1 MGIFPYVQKNL
12 KRVILYIYNNLSSIA
27 PKWQKGKKVMENK
40 VLKKFLVMA
49 IVFVITFSNCGLT
62 LQALAT
68 SEGISVFGFSL
79 FGKDRI
85 SYKAYFLDE
94 NGKEKDEMSADVNS
108 EMTLVLELEPK
119 EVGYLKDGTIRAVT
133 EEGEANFEFK
143 EILNLSAE
151 KEEKEGES
159 LEQTVQLQETLLKTE
174 QVVNAELPEV
184 ELGAPEN
191 NANTVSDANVVTE
204 NNVVSEKVEN
214 VTGENTVSN
223 TTATESATNTVQNE
237 VSKEPATT
245 EEQNT
250 VTTESSIP
258 ETSMP
263 EDVLVDEEIVYQEE
277 VKENEEAVILPS
289 SAKINSANELAISNI
304 VEPTKIFVKLAYKA
318 GETLKVSD
326 LYKETSLEL
335 SGTYINENLEEI
347 EVSGSDNIT
356 TEWTYSKDILVSSE
370 ITKVSPFEVEGTK
383 GTLVESRVVV
393 NRDCTEENYL
403 PLKETVIELEAPQI
417 NGKLPK
423 ALDVSA
429 VKLKAT
435 TGEEI
440 NEITFSSDNWNYDS
454 NSNTITIKVENPNA
468 VLSSGED
475 IYVITYRY
483 DEYVESEE
491 ITVNIKGKV
500 TAEEYSGKENNKIVK
515 EFSDEK
521 NTIVNIGE
529 LITYSIGTTEDLV
542 NKAKINANYNS
553 VEAVYETE
561 YTSTVSINILTNDVL
576 REFTLKDIKDFYVD
590 KTNIELEATD
600 VKYKSIKFRY
610 DEIAEILNQGG
621 TIEIK
626 ASTGELLYTLNN
638 EVIKSQDNCEIVLNG
653 DVRGVEISVKDIKA
667 NGTITIDFVKAIG
680 KCAYE
685 KQVFNNFEKIES
697 RIKAEVKYGT
707 SDEIIELTPLKTEKY
722 FEKSYTRAEISMNK
736 DALSTILD
744 NDNVEIKIELNNHA
758 ENSDLYIN
766 PEFEVVFPSYVQ
778 DVEVK
783 SVNLLYEEGL
793 TVKNIG
799 LFKDSNNVQRMKI
812 QLEGV
817 QRNFSASDITNG
829 TNIIVNTK
837 IMVDDYTPRKEDQ
850 LKMYYFNQGVTNY
863 QSQTEWK
870 ISTPVP
876 DGIIKTTNGFD
887 VEVFEFQ
894 APSGFITANGIENYD
909 GLGSTIQTI
918 KQGEVTAKAEMGEIP
933 RVVTMT
939 LAALN
944 NTGNKCTDVVML
956 GRIPNTEATD
966 VITGAK
972 LGTNRDTTMVS
983 LISQDDSNPIGC
995 DIYYSYKADADQVLG
1010 DNGNGWTKT
1019 PEDISQVK
1027 SFLIVPTSEVEP
1039 GTAFKY
1045 SYNFQIPANLPYEVA
1060 MYGSFGAYY
1069 NNHSDLAVVYES
1081 TKADLVGL
1089 TTDIGPKLE
1098 ANLSVDVGDGTPVGE
1113 CRFLNYTITV
1123 KNTGSETATNVTI
1136 TNPVPNN
1143 SVYYI
1148 YDDSDFGLGN
1158 NNYVE
1163 ASPDLIPTFKIDSLA
1178 PNEEKS
1184 FTFMAKTGRLQS
1196 DEEVIIK
1203 SKAKVQ
1209 AENLGIEIESNETKN
1224 KVEKRNFDLMINTDT
1239 LGTIEVGQYMQYKTL
1254 ATNISGQDLENV
1266 EIECKIPKEFEYTSS
1281 YIAAGEN
1288 SIVDENKISFDKE
1301 TNTVT
1306 ATVPKIAKD
1315 ECVNIKFNLVIAK
1328 VSKETVKGFVSFKT
1342 KNGEEERTTNVETNI
1357 VGAIIEATQKV
1368 NSTNVMEGEDIEFT
1382 ITIKN
1387 VGNEDSK
1394 GLKIKDEISKYLEN
1408 VEVYFSDNPNVNVS
1422 LTDGNLDTGLLTIV
1436 PGTQKVVNIKG
1447 KVNNL
1452 PENIAELKISNQAKI
1467 TGEYMDDVVSNIVE
1481 VVIKKNPN
1489 KEEPEKPEEPKFDNI
1504 INQDEESKD
1513 QNNNENNNENGS
1525 NDNVNNE
1532 NNANNNTDNNSNQN
1546 DSSNVDNNNNPTTE
1560 PENKDNQPNYSTPNE
1575 NTNEETE
1582 SETKQET
1589 KATYNISGI
1598 AWLDE
1603 NKNGLRED
1611 REKVMPSIKVYL
1623 LTEGQ
1628 TMIKSTTTDNAG
1640 TYTFSNLE
1648 NGKYIIAFSY
1658 DTMLYTTTIYKKSD
1672 AGEDRNSDVIEKN
1685 LDNLSAV
1692 SNTILVENANVEHI
1706 DIGLQNREVF
1716 DLEISKYLSKATVT
1730 TSKGTKEYTYKNAD
1744 LAKIDIH
1751 SKQLEGAK
1759 VELEYTILL
1768 ENKSSLEGYAEQVV
1782 DYIGSDIE
1790 FDESR
1795 NSSWYKGNDGYIYMK
1810 NINQTTLKPGEK
1822 KEYKITL
1829 TKVMTN
1835 ENTGTVSNKVE
1846 IVKALSNSAETEKT
1860 DNNTSVQNTIITVST
1875 GRALRNTIIIIFIIA
1890 ILVGL
1895 GYNKRIPI
1903 NIHFNKTY
1911 KSKSKKISLK
1921 KFYK

>member
-1 MGIFPYVQKNL
+1 MAE
-12 KRVILYIYNNLSSIA
+12 RE
-27 PKWQKGKKVMENK
+27 KVMENK
-40 VLKKFLVMA
+40 VLKRFLVMA

-94 NGKEKDEMSADVNS
+94 NGKETDEMSADVNS

-119 EVGYLKDGTIRAVT
+119 EVGYLKDGTILAVT

-151 KEEKEGES
+151 NGEKEGES

-184 ELGAPEN
+184 ELGAPTNNSNTVADANNVVEN
-191 NANTVSDANVVTE
+191 NTVE

-214 VTGENTVSN
+214 VTKENSVTN

-237 VSKEPATT
+237 VSKEPVVA

-250 VTTESSIP
+250 VTEESSVP

-289 SAKINSANELAISNI
+289 SAKINSANEIAISNI
-304 VEPTKIFVKLAYKA
+304 VEPTKIYVKLAYKA

-326 LYKETSLEL
+326 LYKEASLEL
-335 SGTYINENLEEI
+335 TGRYINENLEEV
-347 EVSGSDNIT
+347 EVSASDKIT

-383 GTLVESRVVV
+383 GTLVESRIVV
-393 NRDCTEENYL
+393 NRDCIEENYL

-440 NEITFSSDNWNYDS
+440 NEITFSSDNWNYDL
-454 NSNTITIKVENPNA
+454 NNNTITIKVENSNA
-468 VLSSGED
+468 VLTSGED
-475 IYVITYRY
+475 IYIITYRY

-491 ITVNIKGKV
+491 ITVNVKGKI

-529 LITYSIGTTEDLV
+529 LITYSIGTTEDLIS
-542 NKAKINANYNS
+542 KAKINANYNS

-600 VKYKSIKFRY
+600 VKYKSVKFRY

-626 ASTGELLYTLNN
+626 AATGELLYTLNN
-638 EVIKSQDNCEIVLNG
+638 ELIKSQDNCEIVLNG

-667 NGTITIDFVKAIG
+667 NGTITIDFVKSIG

-685 KQVFNNFEKIES
+685 KAVFNNFDKIES

-744 NDNVEIKIELNNHA
+744 NDNVEIKIELNNNA

-817 QRNFSASDITNG
+817 QRNFSSSDITNG

-837 IMVDDYTPRKEDQ
+837 IVVDDYTPRKEDQ

-876 DGIIKTTNGFD
+876 NEIIKTTNGFD

-894 APSGFITANGIENYD
+894 APSGFVTANGIENYD

-972 LGTNRDTTMVS
+972 LGTTTNTQLVS
-983 LISQDDSNPIGC
+983 EIMQDSNNAIGC
-995 DIYYSYKADADQVLG
+995 NIYYSYNPNATQRLSDLD
-1010 DNGNGWTKT
+1010 NGWTKT
-1019 PEDISQVK
+1019 PEDLSQVK
-1027 SFLIVPTSEVEP
+1027 SFLIMPTGVVEA
-1039 GTAFKY
+1039 GTAFKFT
-1045 SYNFQIPANLPYEVA
+1045 YNFQVPANLPYEA
-1060 MYGSFGAYY
+1060 EMYGSFGAYY
-1069 NNHSDLAVVYES
+1069 NNYSDVAIVYES

-1089 TTDIGPKLE
+1089 VTDIGPKVE
-1098 ANLSVDVGDGTPVGE
+1098 ASISVDIGDGANALEG
-1113 CRFLNYTITV
+1113 RILDYTLTLT
-1123 KNTGSETATNVTI
+1123 NSGSILAKGINVTI
-1136 TNPVPNN
+1136 PRPEYGTFTEFKLTGASEGAGGTSSGDEAAYYDFQNEFGDKRTFTVDELNPGEVKEFKF
-1143 SVYYI
+1143 SVR
-1148 YDDSDFGLGN
+1148 LGTPLTG
-1158 NNYVE
+1158 E
-1163 ASPDLIPTFKIDSLA
+1163 PSKT
-1178 PNEEKS
+1178 NEEEHVHEEENVENTEVVDERTELEK
-1184 FTFMAKTGRLQS
+1184 LQEKLYLH
-1196 DEEVIIK
+1196 DNKIR
-1203 SKAKVQ
+1203 VQ
-1209 AENLGIEIESNETKN
+1209 GLITVDNLTIESETN
-1224 KVEKRNFDLMINTDT
+1224 MVTNTIVKARM
-1239 LGTIEVGQYMQYKTL
+1239 LGDVMADYLYGIHVGESYPYYYQL
-1254 ATNISGQDLENV
+1254 TNISGDTLKDF
-1266 EIECKIPKEFEYTSS
+1266 EITCKIPKELKCNKVEISNLDEDKYEVQFDETKSLITIKIYELENNKNFLLTVNVSAVSGGTGDIYPEMKFVYSDGVKENGPKLPSKIIGGIVSVELSGQTISSTVLETEKVEYAFTIKNSGTYNANEITGKLELS
-1281 YIAAGEN
+1281 EN
-1288 SIVDENKISFDKE
+1288 IENVNAYSEEKGVQRSLNPIGNTINLYFTNLAENETIKIFVEGTAKRLSDTNNNKIKNNMVVNYSGVEIANIETNEIMIKENPNLSKEQENIDNSE
-1301 TNTVT
+1301 TNT
-1306 ATVPKIAKD
+1306 
-1315 ECVNIKFNLVIAK
+1315 EQG
-1328 VSKETVKGFVSFKT
+1328 S
-1342 KNGEEERTTNVETNI
+1342 NGENATEPPADNSNTN
-1357 VGAIIEATQKV
+1357 
-1368 NSTNVMEGEDIEFT
+1368 
-1382 ITIKN
+1382 
-1387 VGNEDSK
+1387 
-1394 GLKIKDEISKYLEN
+1394 L
-1408 VEVYFSDNPNVNVS
+1408 
-1422 LTDGNLDTGLLTIV
+1422 
-1436 PGTQKVVNIKG
+1436 
-1447 KVNNL
+1447 
-1452 PENIAELKISNQAKI
+1452 
-1467 TGEYMDDVVSNIVE
+1467 
-1481 VVIKKNPN
+1481 
-1489 KEEPEKPEEPKFDNI
+1489 
-1504 INQDEESKD
+1504 
-1513 QNNNENNNENGS
+1513 NNNASNNS
-1525 NDNVNNE
+1525 
-1532 NNANNNTDNNSNQN
+1532 NNNTNDNINNNNSNANSN
-1546 DSSNVDNNNNPTTE
+1546 DDNKTNTENNSNNE
-1560 PENKDNQPNYSTPNE
+1560 ASTI
-1575 NTNEETE
+1575 
-1582 SETKQET
+1582 
-1589 KATYNISGI
+1589 TYAISGNI
-1598 AWLDE
+1598 WLDE
-1603 NKNGLRED
+1603 NKDGNKNEGEKALSSVEIQLLKNGKVVKVTQSSVNGKYTFTDVANGVYSLNFVYD
-1611 REKVMPSIKVYL
+1611 GEKYVATTYKAQGVNENTNSDAMQMTDGHALSNNILIENGNVDNLNLGLQYKDTLDFTIKKMITSAKVVTKKGETVYDFDNL
-1623 LTEGQ
+1623 ELAKFEIAAKELKNAKVQLTYRIDITNEGNTEGQ
-1628 TMIKSTTTDNAG
+1628 VTQLVDYMPKDTTLLEENNGAWYLGKDGNAYNDSLKDENIMPGATKTIEIKLMREMTEENTG
-1640 TYTFSNLE
+1640 VLE
-1648 NGKYIIAFSY
+1648 NKISI
-1658 DTMLYTTTIYKKSD
+1658 
-1672 AGEDRNSDVIEKN
+1672 NSTYN
-1685 LDNLSAV
+1685 
-1692 SNTILVENANVEHI
+1692 
-1706 DIGLQNREVF
+1706 
-1716 DLEISKYLSKATVT
+1716 KATVKENEENNIAT
-1730 TSKGTKEYTYKNAD
+1730 QETIISVKTGYTVQITIFIVLILGISIISNLIITKKI
-1744 LAKIDIH
+1744 KIDLKNFKINR
-1751 SKQLEGAK
+1751 
-1759 VELEYTILL
+1759 I
-1768 ENKSSLEGYAEQVV
+1768 
-1782 DYIGSDIE
+1782 
-1790 FDESR
+1790 
-1795 NSSWYKGNDGYIYMK
+1795 YK
-1810 NINQTTLKPGEK
+1810 
-1822 KEYKITL
+1822 
-1829 TKVMTN
+1829 
-1835 ENTGTVSNKVE
+1835 
-1846 IVKALSNSAETEKT
+1846 
-1860 DNNTSVQNTIITVST
+1860 
-1875 GRALRNTIIIIFIIA
+1875 
-1890 ILVGL
+1890 
-1895 GYNKRIPI
+1895 
-1903 NIHFNKTY
+1903 
-1911 KSKSKKISLK
+1911 
-1921 KFYK
+1921 